1 MLSLTDPL
9 CIELSKMTATVII
22 YTNQGFAIAADG
34 LELWEDPDTHQRSL
48 RPGGDRIQK
57 IFVAERK
64 DATLAYILRGQIA
77 TEDRTFDLEAE
88 VRNQLALL
96 TTSKFNRVCLP
107 RQQGTRRGWFE
118 GSRWMSFCVPAVR
131 GV

>member
-48 RPGGDRIQK
+48 RPGGDRIR
-57 IFVAERK
+57 I
-64 DATLAYILRGQIA
+64 
-77 TEDRTFDLEAE
+77 
-88 VRNQLALL
+88 
-96 TTSKFNRVCLP
+96 CLP
-107 RQQGTRRGWFE
+107 RRKEDDNTGTRLQRQVERLSGLDRNDWIRGPRDLV
-118 GSRWMSFCVPAVR
+118 S
-131 GV
+131 